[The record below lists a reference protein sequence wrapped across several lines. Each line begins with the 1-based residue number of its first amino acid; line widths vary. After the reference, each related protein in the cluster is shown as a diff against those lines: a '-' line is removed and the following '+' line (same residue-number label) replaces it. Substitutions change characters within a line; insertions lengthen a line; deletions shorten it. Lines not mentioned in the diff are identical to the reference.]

1 MGPSPWRHAS
11 LQRNEKESVVKKYI
25 LAALVL
31 AVSGP
36 VALADVP
43 TEPVEYS
50 LSGKA
55 MRDLPGNNGG
65 GRTSIPTAIPD
76 DFSLS
81 GKAMRDQLGNTRRGA
96 TSMPTAKPSEYSLSG
111 KAMND
116 LPGNN

>member
-1 MGPSPWRHAS
+1 M
-11 LQRNEKESVVKKYI
+11 KKHI
-25 LAALVL
+25 LAAVL
-31 AVSGP
+31 LAFSGS
-36 VALADVP
+36 VAFADVP

-96 TSMPTAKPSEYSLSG
+96 TSTPTAKPAEYSLSG